1 MAESGNGAT
10 LRAYLVVMRRRKWW
24 VIALAV
30 LGLGTSLALS
40 LTQPKEYSA
49 TAQLLV
55 QSSGQG
61 LTLGSTPQLVT
72 TTVVQ
77 TDLQL
82 ATSAP
87 VMAIVGGKLGSAPAI
102 SASEVAQTNV
112 IALTAISATPARAAL
127 IANTYARAFVE
138 QTQQT
143 AIKNLTTASTTLHQQ
158 INGLGKQI
166 RSLESRTGSATQVSA
181 LVNQQ
186 AVLKEEVAQLQVNGA
201 AATSGVEFV
210 TPARA
215 PASPSSPKP
224 AQDALLGLAAG
235 LMLGLGAAF
244 LRDSLDDT
252 LSSKESA
259 ERSGGVPVI
268 AMVPMVNSWRK
279 RNEAVVASSS
289 EPTSPAAEAY
299 RSLRTSLQ
307 FTRQAQ
313 ELRTLLVTSPA
324 AAEGKT
330 STLAN
335 LGAVFAQAGERVVLV
350 SCDLRRPRLGQFY
363 EVEEQSGVTTVL
375 LGQQTLEQALQQVPG
390 YDCLWVLGAGPVPP
404 NPAELLNGPRARKVF
419 DALRENFDLVL
430 VDSPPVLPVTD
441 AMVLSKYA
449 DGTLLVVA
457 AGQTK
462 RAELQ
467 RATERFTQA
476 NSPVVGIVLNEV
488 TKQIGYGTG
497 YGYGYGYG
505 AYAPDASLVPV
516 QANGDRGTKAG
527 RRGHRPW

>member
-1 MAESGNGAT
+1 
-10 LRAYLVVMRRRKWW
+10 VVLRRRKWW
-24 VIALAV
+24 VIVLAL
-30 LGLGTSLALS
+30 LGLAASLALS
-40 LTQPKEYSA
+40 IRQPKQYSA

-55 QSSGQG
+55 QSSAQG
-61 LTLGSTPQLVT
+61 VTLGSAPQQVT
-72 TTVVQ
+72 TTDVQ

-87 VMAIVGGKLGSAPAI
+87 VMKIVRSKLGSAPSV

-112 IALTAISATPARAAL
+112 IALTAISSTPAGAAR
-127 IANTYARAFVE
+127 IANTYAQAFVY
-138 QTQQT
+138 QTQAT
-143 AIKNLTTASTTLHQQ
+143 AINSIQQATTTLHKQ
-158 INGLGKQI
+158 INSLGKQI
-166 RSLESRTGSATQVSA
+166 KSLQGRTGTVAQVSA

-215 PASPSSPKP
+215 PVSPSSPKP
-224 AQDALLGLAAG
+224 TQDALLGLAAG

-244 LRDSLDDT
+244 LRDSLDDA
-252 LSSKESA
+252 LSSKEAA
-259 ERSGGVPVI
+259 ERSGGAPVI

-279 RNEAVVASSS
+279 RNDAVVASSS

-307 FTRQAQ
+307 FARQAQ

-350 SCDLRRPRLGQFY
+350 SCDLRRPRLGRFY
-363 EVEEQSGVTTVL
+363 GVEEQSGLTTVL

-404 NPAELLNGPRARKVF
+404 NPAELLNGPRARKIF
-419 DALRENFDLVL
+419 ETLRENFDLVL

-467 RATERFTQA
+467 RAAERFNQA
-476 NSPVVGIVLNEV
+476 NSEVVGIVLNEV
-488 TKQIGYGTG
+488 TKQSGYGSG

-505 AYAPDASLVPV
+505 SYAPDASLVPV
-516 QANGDRGTKAG
+516 QANGDLSPRTG
-527 RRGHRPW
+527 RRGHRPR